1 MATPKFLMRQAATC
15 ATMAKQT
22 HDEESRQR
30 CLWLEQIYLHLAESE
45 EFAVGEM
52 SAITVE
58 SEKKPAA

>member
-1 MATPKFLMRQAATC
+1 MATPKFLKRQAATC

-30 CLWLEQIYLHLAESE
+30 CLWLEKTYLHLAESE
-45 EFAVGEM
+45 ELAVHEM
-52 SAITVE
+52 SAVTVE